1 MDARFRWEAPDVIH
15 GEDQRLVDEAME
27 HQAVL
32 RRIDRGDAGM
42 MALVEQSVRRDDAVE
57 VLQWC
62 PPGRGEILRQI
73 LWDIL
78 DNILLE
84 WRRRSIRLAS
94 HGIAGGL
101 HPLWNVWRQIIGV
114 CRRRQRLASAETA
127 RDDGAAHQCT
137 TLTQKPPARCR
148 GNVLIDVDWFGHRK
162 SSVRKQRAYNAV
174 KPNIYFRRKTS

>member
-1 MDARFRWEAPDVIH
+1 MNARLRRRAPDVIH
-15 GEDQRLVDEAME
+15 GEDERLVDEAME

-32 RRIDRGDAGM
+32 LRIDRGDAGM

-101 HPLWNVWRQIIGV
+101 HPLWNVWRQIIGGFPLPPPPALPRTPRGPA
-114 CRRRQRLASAETA
+114 CAPPRPPPHSRNESRLARERS
-127 RDDGAAHQCT
+127 
-137 TLTQKPPARCR
+137 
-148 GNVLIDVDWFGHRK
+148 
-162 SSVRKQRAYNAV
+162 
-174 KPNIYFRRKTS
+174 